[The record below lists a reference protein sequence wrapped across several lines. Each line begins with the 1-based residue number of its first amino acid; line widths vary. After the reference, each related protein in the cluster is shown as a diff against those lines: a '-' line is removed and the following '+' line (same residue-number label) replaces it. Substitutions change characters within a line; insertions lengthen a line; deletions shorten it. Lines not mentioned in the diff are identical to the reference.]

1 MNKIIS
7 ILTVAGCMGVL
18 TPDAWCQAGK
28 FATQLIKKTP
38 YSALDILGSR
48 FAAGEAAARTQASL
62 ARTAQMAAMRHS
74 PNLLRSDLVRKQS
87 AFNTVIAH
95 EINPTPIPN
104 LRPRLVVPSLEQTQ
118 EAVQEYMDFF
128 TDFKAMRHEVDPVL
142 GNALLERT
150 NLLETMHPSQLGYY
164 TGLVRSVD
172 FRLKKLQKTV
182 FSTDPALAEVETYL
196 NFAESKFN
204 KFYTPDITPNGSVV
218 RPFVQEEFWMEYDW
232 HKPPR
237 DEALT
242 ALPENV
248 HMAVLNDTEDILDM
262 YKLWEQQGRFP
273 KGWKVSTYD
282 DTMNLLNA
290 VKSGQ
295 KFDLIIS
302 DINVPGGGGRY
313 FVHSLREMGIQTP
326 VIGCSGYTR
335 DKIDSE
341 ELFLIGFD
349 GYMYS
354 DDMFEESSGF
364 YKWKSYISNYY
375 YYQRVGG
382 WPR

>member
-7 ILTVAGCMGVL
+7 ILTVACCMGML

-28 FATQLIKKTP
+28 IATQFIKKTP
-38 YSALDILGSR
+38 SSALDILGSR
-48 FAAGEAAARTQASL
+48 FAAGEAAARTQAYL
-62 ARTAQMAAMRHS
+62 ARTAQMATMRLS
-74 PNLLRSDLVRKQS
+74 PVARKPS
-87 AFNTVIAH
+87 EFNTFIARP
-95 EINPTPIPN
+95 INPTPISK
-104 LRPRLVVPSLEQTQ
+104 LRVGLVGPSWEQTQ
-118 EAVQEYMDFF
+118 ESVQEYMAFF
-128 TDFKAMRHEVDPVL
+128 TDFRAMRQEVDPVV
-142 GNALLERT
+142 GNALLDGT

-164 TGLVRSVD
+164 INLIQSVKS
-172 FRLKKLQKTV
+172 RLSRLQKTS
-182 FSTDPALAEVETYL
+182 FSSDPALAEARAYL
-196 NFAESKFN
+196 EFVESKFN

-232 HKPPR
+232 HKGTR

-313 FVHSLREMGIQTP
+313 FVHSLREIGIQTP
-326 VIGCSGYTR
+326 VIGCSGYTL
-335 DKIDSE
+335 DKINSE
-341 ELFLIGFD
+341 ELFSIGFD

>member
-7 ILTVAGCMGVL
+7 ILTVAGCMVVL
-18 TPDAWCQAGK
+18 TSNSWCQAGK
-28 FATQLIKKTP
+28 IATQLIKKMP
-38 YSALDILGSR
+38 SSSALDILGNR
-48 FAAGEAAARTQASL
+48 FTAGAAVAKTQAYIE
-62 ARTAQMAAMRHS
+62 RTARMATMQHS
-74 PNLLRSDLVRKQS
+74 PVALNRSE
-87 AFNTVIAH
+87 FNTFIAH
-95 EINPTPIPN
+95 RITPTPISS
-104 LRPRLVVPSLEQTQ
+104 LRVRLVAPSLEQTQ
-118 EAVQEYMDFF
+118 KSVQEYMNFF
-128 TDFKAMRHEVDPVL
+128 TDFRAMRQEVDPVL

-150 NLLETMHPSQLGYY
+150 DLLETMHPSQLGYY
-164 TGLVRSVD
+164 TGLIHSINLRS
-172 FRLKKLQKTV
+172 KKLQKTL
-182 FSTDPALAEVETYL
+182 FSTDPALAEAETYL

-204 KFYTPDITPNGSVV
+204 KFYTPDITPKGSVV
-218 RPFVQEEFWMEYDW
+218 RPFVEEEFWMEYDW
-232 HKPPR
+232 HKPVR

-262 YKLWEQQGRFP
+262 YKLWEKQGRFP
-273 KGWKVSTYD
+273 EGWKVSTYH

-313 FVHSLREMGIQTP
+313 FVHCLREMGIETP

-335 DKIDSE
+335 DKIDSK
-341 ELFLIGFD
+341 ELHDIGFD

-354 DDMFEESSGF
+354 DDMFEEDAGF
-364 YKWKSYISNYY
+364 STWKSHVGNYY
-375 YYQRVGG
+375 YYKRIGD